1 MIVEGIRTKDYFLY
15 TWKKKKQP
23 ETAVPT
29 ILYNF
34 KSAITLKSEINFHIS
49 LCSEIRLKGSVS
61 VHVHVR
67 VMSSEKQGKGG
78 QWVHVS
84 PTGGRKETAESEK
97 APCGMQGDAAYFS
110 AGLNA
115 ELGENG
121 RDHLA
126 K

>member
-15 TWKKKKQP
+15 TWKKKNP

-49 LCSEIRLKGSVS
+49 LCSEIRLKGIVS
-61 VHVHVR
+61 VHVR
-67 VMSSEKQGKGG
+67 VIRGEKQGKGG

-84 PTGGRKETAESEK
+84 PTGGRKETAKSEK
-97 APCGMQGDAAYFS
+97 APCGMQLISVQDS
-110 AGLNA
+110 MLN
-115 ELGENG
+115 LGKTVETIWPS
-121 RDHLA
+121 
-126 K
+126 KVVCVC